1 MSLDQGTSEPGK
13 ASWKVLLP
21 GGALNKCAICLN
33 ELFKKKKTIKDKRAK
48 GTLKSCA
55 LLPFYFNLPLH
66 VYQV

>member
-33 ELFKKKKTIKDKRAK
+33 ELFKKKK
-48 GTLKSCA
+48 L
-55 LLPFYFNLPLH
+55 
-66 VYQV
+66 